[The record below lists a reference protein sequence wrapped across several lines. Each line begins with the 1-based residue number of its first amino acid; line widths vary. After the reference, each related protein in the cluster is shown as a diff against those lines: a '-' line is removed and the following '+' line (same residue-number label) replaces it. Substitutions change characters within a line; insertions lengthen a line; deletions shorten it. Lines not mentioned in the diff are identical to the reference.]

1 MTDEPVSGTKPTK
14 GSKADEPA
22 SSPAT
27 PADDTP
33 TSAAS
38 DAASAGTDPYG
49 RQLYE
54 VTCASC
60 GKPAQV
66 PFKPA
71 GDRPVY
77 CRDCYMQQRQQR
89 TGGGMG
95 RGPRR

>member
-1 MTDEPVSGTKPTK
+1 MVDKKKPVTDEPAEEPQ
-14 GSKADEPA
+14 AEEPA
-22 SSPAT
+22 SGA
-27 PADDTP
+27 AP
-33 TSAAS
+33 T
-38 DAASAGTDPYG
+38 DEGAASAGTDQYG
-49 RQLYE
+49 RQIYT

-77 CRDCYMQQRQQR
+77 CRDCYMQQRR
-89 TGGGMG
+89 GGADRGRD